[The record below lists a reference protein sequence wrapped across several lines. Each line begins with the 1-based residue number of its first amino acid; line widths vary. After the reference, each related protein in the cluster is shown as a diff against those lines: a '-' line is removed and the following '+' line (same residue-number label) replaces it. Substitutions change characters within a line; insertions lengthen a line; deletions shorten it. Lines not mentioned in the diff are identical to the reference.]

1 MSSEGGNVRE
11 RMAINADLAFS
22 DGDVEVIKKYLTGFS
37 LSLLQ
42 RIFISRNN
50 TLANST
56 FQMVANKKD
65 KLIEF
70 IVNDVF
76 SDKKN
81 VSLSKIDKI
90 IRDIENNIFP
100 ESVIAWIKN
109 DEAACYFFWWNLMT
123 LEWRMVFS
131 VIRPNEIHHY
141 NNYVNAGGDVY
152 VSNTFNVPSVISGQR
167 ERYKTISMILT
178 SLPFKK
184 EETNILVSY
193 ISREYKDRKAICK
206 NDVNITSLIKSKESV
221 DFSIRYL
228 KKKKLFLTGL
238 EPLAE
243 TENKYALITQLYLLA
258 TEDGFNELA
267 SSLTK
272 AWSQKKVRERKKE
285 LDNKKIKLT
294 SGLSKE
300 SIKMLNELSKKYKL
314 SHVELMDWAVQS
326 LFDDMKRSINK

>member
-1 MSSEGGNVRE
+1 MSSENDRVRY
-11 RMAINADLAFS
+11 RINISAALEIS
-22 DGDVEVIKKYLTGFS
+22 DSDDAEMVIKKYLTSFP

-42 RIFISRNN
+42 RIYISRNK
-50 TLANST
+50 TVANSS
-56 FQMVANKKD
+56 FSRIANRRNE
-65 KLIEF
+65 LIDF
-70 IVNDVF
+70 IFCDVYP
-76 SDKKN
+76 DKKN

-90 IRDIENNIFP
+90 ISDIESDIFP
-100 ESVIAWIKN
+100 ESVIAWFKN
-109 DEAACYFFWWNLMT
+109 DEEACYYFWWILMT
-123 LEWRMVFS
+123 LEWRMVFK

-141 NNYVNAGGDVY
+141 SNYVNAGGDVY

-167 ERYKTISMILT
+167 ERYKTIAMILT

-184 EETNILVSY
+184 AETNILVSY
-193 ISREYKDRKAICK
+193 LSREYKDRKAICK
-206 NDVNITSLIKSKESV
+206 NDVNITSLIKSKDSV

-228 KKKKLFLTGL
+228 KKKKIFLTGL

-300 SIKMLNELSKKYKL
+300 SIKMLNALSKKYEL
-314 SHVELMDWAVQS
+314 SHVELMDLAIQS
-326 LFDDMKRSINK
+326 FFKEMK

>member
-1 MSSEGGNVRE
+1 MSSGNDNVRD
-11 RMAINADLAFS
+11 RMKVTAALAIS
-22 DGDVEVIKKYLTGFS
+22 DDAEMVMKKYLTSFP

-42 RIFISRNN
+42 RIYISRNV
-50 TLANST
+50 TVANSS
-56 FQMVANKKD
+56 FSGIANIKNQLVD
-65 KLIEF
+65 F
-70 IVNDVF
+70 IFRDVF
-76 SDKKN
+76 HDKKN
-81 VSLSKIDKI
+81 VSLSKIDKVI
-90 IRDIENNIFP
+90 SDIESDIFP

-109 DEAACYFFWWNLMT
+109 DEEACYFFWWSLVT
-123 LEWRMVFS
+123 LEWIDVFRK
-131 VIRPNEIHHY
+131 IRPDNIY
-141 NNYVNAGGDVY
+141 MYSNYETEDEKLY
-152 VSNTFNVPSVISGQR
+152 VFDTYGLSSVISGHR

-193 ISREYKDRKAICK
+193 LSREYKDRKAICK
-206 NDVNITSLIKSKESV
+206 NDVNITSLMKSKDSV

-258 TEDGFNELA
+258 KEGGFNELA

-300 SIKMLNELSKKYKL
+300 SIKMLNELSKKHKL
-314 SHVELMDWAVQS
+314 SHVELMDKAVKL
-326 LFDDMKRSINK
+326 LFDDEDIHQ